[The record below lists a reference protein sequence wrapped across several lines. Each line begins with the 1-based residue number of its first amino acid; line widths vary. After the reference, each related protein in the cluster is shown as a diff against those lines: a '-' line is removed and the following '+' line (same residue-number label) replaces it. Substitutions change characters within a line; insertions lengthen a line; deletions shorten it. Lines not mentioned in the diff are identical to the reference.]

1 MAQKTSIKLN
11 NDWDICLDDFG
22 NLETCNDDEAI
33 CQDASCALRLFTNDS
48 YYEPSKGIPYLDI
61 VLSVSPFESLV
72 RSELINTAKSVDGV
86 LDASVEEFTTENRS
100 LKLNMKCL
108 TTNGNI
114 RDVGYIM
121 DSPEVSND

>member
-11 NDWDICLDDFG
+11 NDWDLCLDAFG

-61 VLSVSPFESLV
+61 VLGVNPFESLV

-86 LDASVEEFTTENRS
+86 LDADVEKFTIEDRA
-100 LKLNMKCL
+100 LILAMQCL

-121 DSPEVSND
+121 KSPEVSND

>member
-11 NDWDICLDDFG
+11 IGWDICLDDFG
-22 NLETCNDDEAI
+22 NLDTCNDDEAI

-86 LDASVEEFTTENRS
+86 LDASVEDFTVEKRS
-100 LKLNMKCL
+100 LKLKMKCL
-108 TTNGNI
+108 TTNGNV

-121 DSPEVSND
+121 KSPEASND

>member
-11 NDWDICLDDFG
+11 NDWDLYLDAFG

-86 LDASVEEFTTENRS
+86 LDASVEDFTVEKRS
-100 LKLNMKCL
+100 LKLKMKCL
-108 TTNGNI
+108 TTNGNV

-121 DSPEVSND
+121 KSPEASND